1 MALTITSKFR
11 NFAIQKPTVVT
22 IGIGMAISFAIGAA
36 IGILDMQ
43 STTTTA
49 AALRQPGHPG

>member
-1 MALTITSKFR
+1 MISTITSKLR
-11 NFAIQKPTVVT
+11 NFAIQKPPLVT

-43 STTTTA
+43 STAAATT
-49 AALRQPGHPG
+49 ALRQPGHPG